1 MKQIMILIFLGLFAS
16 LGTAYAGDGH
26 GHNHE
31 AAVEP
36 APRGGILRDSP
47 PYKVELVLNGDKANI
62 YVYDNDLKPIAKER
76 LASTIKGELGFPK
89 EKAKE
94 VTLTLG
100 SDSYEGILAGI
111 SAVHRFDMHVK
122 LVIDQKE
129 VVGDFGID
137 NIH

>member
-1 MKQIMILIFLGLFAS
+1 MKRIMTLILLGIFFSVGSAF
-16 LGTAYAGDGH
+16 AGDGH

-47 PYKVELVLNGDKANI
+47 PFKVELVLNGDKANI
-62 YVYDNDLKPIAKER
+62 YVYDNELKPIAKER
-76 LASTIKGELGFPK
+76 LTSTIKGKLGFPK
-89 EKAKE
+89 EQPKE
-94 VTLTLG
+94 VSLTLAE
-100 SDSYEGILAGI
+100 DSYEGILAGI
-111 SAVHRFDMHVK
+111 GSVHRFDMHVD
-122 LVIDQKE
+122 LVIDGKV